1 MAIYERAGTLFKV
14 FVGNLQEPGWASRH
28 VARRGAQDAMPAVA
42 KSEPRA
48 LLRAGDA
55 LRQLVRNLHESDWA
69 SRHVGEPE
77 RPLPTTDEPD
87 RSGSSLALA
96 LQQMG
101 LVRSAQESRP
111 IDA

>member
-1 MAIYERAGTLFKV
+1 
-14 FVGNLQEPGWASRH
+14 
-28 VARRGAQDAMPAVA
+28 
-42 KSEPRA
+42 
-48 LLRAGDA
+48 
-55 LRQLVRNLHESDWA
+55 VRNLHESDWA